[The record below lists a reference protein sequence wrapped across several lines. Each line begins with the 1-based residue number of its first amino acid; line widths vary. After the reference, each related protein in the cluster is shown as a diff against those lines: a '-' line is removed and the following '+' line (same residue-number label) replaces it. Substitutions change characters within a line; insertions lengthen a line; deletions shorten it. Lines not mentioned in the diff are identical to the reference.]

1 MDWQELF
8 ATADSAATVI
18 VPIALLLAA
27 IWRRIGGVLTKLDRA
42 IETQGTLSTKI
53 DKLETHQQEINGGII
68 RHMQEDATALG
79 ELRAAVAHIEG
90 RLDER
95 PPPRRRA
102 ATEH

>member
-1 MDWQELF
+1 ML
-8 ATADSAATVI
+8 DSAGNVI
-18 VPIALLLAA
+18 AVLVPIGAVLYA